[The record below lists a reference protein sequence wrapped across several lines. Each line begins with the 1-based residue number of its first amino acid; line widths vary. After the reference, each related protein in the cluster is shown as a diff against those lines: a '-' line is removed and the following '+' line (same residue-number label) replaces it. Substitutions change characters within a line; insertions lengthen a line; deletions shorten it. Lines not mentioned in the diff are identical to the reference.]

1 MATRGE
7 FSLSEVPAHE
17 RKGALSI
24 TMVLLSFTFFTGT
37 MFAGGKIGVAF
48 RVVDML
54 WVAVVGNL
62 LLAAYAAA
70 LAFVASRSG
79 SIRC

>member
-37 MFAGGKIGVAF
+37 MFEGGKIGVAVP
-48 RVVDML
+48 VVALL
-54 WVAVVGNL
+54 WGAVDGNQ
-62 LLAAYAAA
+62 LAGA
-70 LAFVASRSG
+70 
-79 SIRC
+79 